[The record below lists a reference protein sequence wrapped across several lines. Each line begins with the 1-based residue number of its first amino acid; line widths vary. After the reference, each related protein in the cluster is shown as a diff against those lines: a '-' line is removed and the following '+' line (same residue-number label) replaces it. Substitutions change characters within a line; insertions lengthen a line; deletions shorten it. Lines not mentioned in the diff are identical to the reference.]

1 MMPEQEWLA
10 QLPTLYAAAAA
21 LFTDQAGRVLL
32 VKPNYRDYWSLPG
45 GILEHNEPP
54 HVGCARE
61 VAEEIGLTIT
71 PRRLLTVDWRP
82 ANGRPRPSLHFIFDG
97 GTLDP
102 AQIESIVL
110 QQEELD
116 DYRFTSAYDDLMP
129 AHMATRVTA
138 SVNARH
144 STGPS
149 AYVPLALGS
158 GSCPSE

>member
-1 MMPEQEWLA
+1 MMPEQDWLA

-61 VAEEIGLTIT
+61 VTEEIGLTIT
-71 PRRLLTVDWRP
+71 VGRLLTVDWRP
-82 ANGRPRPSLHFIFDG
+82 ANGRPRPSVHFIFDG

-116 DYRFTSAYDDLMP
+116 DYRFTNAYADLMP

-138 SVNARH
+138 SVNARR
-144 STGPS
+144 STGPT
-149 AYVPLALGS
+149 AYVPLALSS
-158 GSCPSE
+158 GSCPWE